1 MYIITLFFVQSI
13 DKNHTKTSINNHKHH
28 DPILFHS
35 KLASNCCIAL
45 SRAHCYD
52 THYQQQTVVPLQ
64 EQMTQ
69 MLVSVPYYRW
79 KDGSFVLADSTI
91 LEAQQLAT
99 SILALSEGR
108 TIVPSFLLK

>member
-1 MYIITLFFVQSI
+1 MFFIQSV
-13 DKNHTKTSINNHKHH
+13 DNNHTISSINKRKHH

-52 THYQQQTVVPLQ
+52 THYQQQTVVPIL

-69 MLVSVPYYRW
+69 MLVSVPYYQW
-79 KDGSFVLADSTI
+79 KDGTFVLADSTI
-91 LEAQQLAT
+91 LEAQQLAN

-108 TIVPSFLLK
+108 IIVPTFLLK